1 MNDLMML
8 AGLSAILSQALPVSA
23 DDLEAAKQKAGQV
36 CAACHG
42 AEGNKPFTPETPKLA
57 GQHSDYLEHA
67 LLEYQSGARQNP
79 LMSAVVQPLT
89 KREIRALAQYFSEL
103 PGLKTRY

>member
-36 CAACHG
+36 CAACHTWPHYYG
-42 AEGNKPFTPETPKLA
+42 
-57 GQHSDYLEHA
+57 YL
-67 LLEYQSGARQNP
+67 
-79 LMSAVVQPLT
+79 
-89 KREIRALAQYFSEL
+89 
-103 PGLKTRY
+103 